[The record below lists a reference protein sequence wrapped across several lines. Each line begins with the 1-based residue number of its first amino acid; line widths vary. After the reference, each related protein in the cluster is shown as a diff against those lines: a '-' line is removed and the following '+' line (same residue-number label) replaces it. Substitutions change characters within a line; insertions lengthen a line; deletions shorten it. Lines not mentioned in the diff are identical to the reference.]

1 MEVKSIINSVFTSV
15 TYCLSQ
21 PGYEEIWLVDCG
33 DVEKL
38 DPSVPVAG
46 VLLTHTHFDHIYGLN
61 KLLERW
67 PAARIYTN
75 GYGEEALQN
84 PRLNMSHYYGMIP
97 DFRLEKPEN
106 VITIDG
112 GTPLEVLGNPVTV
125 MATPGHEPSC
135 LVYLVDGK
143 LFSGDA
149 YIPGQKVVVNLPHCD
164 RELAVKNYALV
175 EEMSR
180 SFELYPG
187 HPAGAD
193 GGNLAV

>member
-1 MEVKSIINSVFTSV
+1 MEVTPVINSVFTSV
-15 TYCLSQ
+15 TYVLSD
-21 PGYEEIWLVDCG
+21 PAWDEVWLVDCG

-38 DPSVPVAG
+38 DPSIPVAG

-67 PAARIYTN
+67 PEAKVYTN
-75 GYGEEALQN
+75 EYGSEALLN
-84 PRLNMSHYYGMIP
+84 PRLNMSHYSGVIS

-106 VITIDG
+106 VVTMDEG
-112 GTPLEVLGNPVTV
+112 APLEVLGNPLTIK
-125 MATPGHEPSC
+125 ATPGHEPSC

-164 RELAVKNYALV
+164 RELAVKNYAMV

-180 SFELYPG
+180 SYELFPG
-187 HPAGAD
+187 HPAGACCD
-193 GGNLAV
+193 DLAV